1 MSRITTETQLREIY
15 APPNGRSVR
24 KDLDRLDRH
33 CRRFIEL
40 SPFFVLA
47 TANAEGH
54 ADASPRGG
62 PPGFVH
68 VEDERTLVIP
78 DHPGNNRLDNMRNL
92 LERPEVGLI
101 FLIPGVDET
110 LRVNGSAE
118 IRDDPELRSQVAI
131 DGKSPKT
138 VLQVTVRETFLH
150 CAKALM
156 RSRLWDVEAQVDRSA
171 LPTMGEMLKDHV
183 GSNDP
188 PETQEAMR
196 ARYRA
201 GLY

>member
-1 MSRITTETQLREIY
+1 M
-15 APPNGRSVR
+15 
-24 KDLDRLDRH
+24 
-33 CRRFIEL
+33 
-40 SPFFVLA
+40 
-47 TANAEGH
+47 ANAEGH

-68 VEDERTLVIP
+68 VKDDRTLVIP
-78 DHPGNNRLDNMRNL
+78 DHPGNNRLDNMKNL

-110 LRVNGSAE
+110 PRVNGAAG
-118 IRDDPELRSQVAI
+118 IRDDPEFRTRVAI
-131 DGKSPKT
+131 VGKSPKA
-138 VLQVTVRETFLH
+138 VLKVALREAFLH

-156 RSRLWDVEAQVDRSA
+156 RSRLWGPGAQVERSV

-188 PETQEAMR
+188 PETEEAMR
-196 ARYRA
+196 ARYRV